1 MRGAKSALASSLLLV
16 SCGKQVPDF
25 NYAILSPKNNIVA
38 TISGF
43 QPRGTIEGSLVVSF
57 GENSNAH
64 IITIIYIKNG
74 SIGWLDSG
82 RLFAVGDHIEYQGID
97 SYYYPDGT
105 VENAVRFV
113 VCSRDEQDCS
123 LFDKAIKN
131 GVPARKFEQ
140 FPEK

>member
-1 MRGAKSALASSLLLV
+1 MRGAKCALASSLLLA

-25 NYAILSPKNNIVA
+25 NYAIRSPKNGIVA

-43 QPRGTIEGSLVVSF
+43 QPRGTIEGSLIVSF
-57 GENSNAH
+57 GEKSNAH
-64 IITIIYIKNG
+64 RITITNIKNG
-74 SIGWLDSG
+74 SIGWLDGG
-82 RLFAVGDHIEYQGID
+82 RLFAVGDHLEYQGID

-105 VENAVRFV
+105 TENAVRFV

-123 LFDKAIKN
+123 LIDQAIKN